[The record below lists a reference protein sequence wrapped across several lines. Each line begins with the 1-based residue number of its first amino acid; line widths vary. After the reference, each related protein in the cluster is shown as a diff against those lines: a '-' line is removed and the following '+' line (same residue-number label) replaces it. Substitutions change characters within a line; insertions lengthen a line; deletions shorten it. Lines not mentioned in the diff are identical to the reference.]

1 MVKSELIKNLHAKL
15 KQQIATDSLDYN
27 VVEESVNLILDTLAD
42 ALAAGGR
49 VEIRGFGSFCLH
61 EIPAKL
67 GRNPK
72 TGERVDV
79 PSKKTAH
86 FKPGK
91 EMRELVDHRLSTLS

>member
-1 MVKSELIKNLHAKL
+1 MVKSELIKNLHTKL
-15 KQQIATDSLDYN
+15 KQQSLTCSLDHE
-27 VVEESVNLILDTLAD
+27 VIEESVNLILDTLAD

-67 GRNPK
+67 GRNPR
-72 TGERVDV
+72 TGERVEV
-79 PSKKTAH
+79 SPKKAVH

-91 EMRELVDHRLSTLS
+91 EVREQANAISTMT